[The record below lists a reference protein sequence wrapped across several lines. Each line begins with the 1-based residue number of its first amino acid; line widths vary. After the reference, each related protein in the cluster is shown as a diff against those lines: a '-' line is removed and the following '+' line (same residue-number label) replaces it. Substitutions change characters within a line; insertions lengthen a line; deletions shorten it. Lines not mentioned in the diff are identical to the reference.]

1 MLYNQ
6 RNCWKVYALTVYI
19 NGRVIFCRY
28 SNEQVQKH
36 QSKSGGS
43 TIGEPRGLKSW
54 GGGRAPRPNR
64 SLRLYANGMGG
75 KEAGIGSYNFIHPPT
90 PKKNLIRYIGL
101 LLINAGLLRRVG
113 PVDAL
118 RGDRARYGPK
128 TSRKLEVLR

>member
-54 GGGRAPRPNR
+54 GGGVEPRGPIGV
-64 SLRLYANGMGG
+64 YAYMPMGWEG
-75 KEAGIGSYNFIHPPT
+75 KKPG
-90 PKKNLIRYIGL
+90 
-101 LLINAGLLRRVG
+101 
-113 PVDAL
+113 
-118 RGDRARYGPK
+118 
-128 TSRKLEVLR
+128 